1 MAGRAAAILM
11 YHGLRPGAPVGAQPE
26 AGVERYVV
34 SREDFERQMRWLR
47 EGGWTSVGLGDL
59 LSTGGARWPDRPVG
73 ITFDDGCASDRQVAL
88 PVLQALGLRATFFI
102 VTDWIGRPGFLSRG
116 EIRELAAAGMEI
128 GSHTASHRFL
138 SALPDSQV
146 REELATSRRTLEDLT
161 GGPVRFLSLP
171 GGQFSRATLRI
182 ARDAGYDAVC
192 TSWVGLNRPG
202 VGAFCLRRIPVL
214 GTTSLARF
222 QHLVGGDQWV
232 LGGSLA
238 AYLLRRTLKAAIG
251 RRAYERLKTVR
262 KFATEQG
269 RSNVRRFERTP

>member
-1 MAGRAAAILM
+1 MAARAAAILM
-11 YHGLRPGAPVGAQPE
+11 YHGLRQGAPRGPRRDP
-26 AGVERYVV
+26 GVERYVV

-47 EGGWTSVGLGDL
+47 EGGWASVGLGDF
-59 LSTGGARWPDRPVG
+59 LSTGGARWPDRPAG
-73 ITFDDGCASDRQVAL
+73 ITFDDGYASDRHVAL
-88 PVLQALGLRATFFI
+88 PVLQALGLRAAFFI

-138 SALPDSQV
+138 SELPDSQV

-171 GGQFSRATLRI
+171 GGRCSRATLHI
-182 ARDAGYDAVC
+182 AQEAGYDAVC

-202 VGAFCLRRIPVL
+202 GGVFCLRRIPVL

-222 QHLVGGDQWV
+222 QHLVAGDPWV

-238 AYLLRRTLKAAIG
+238 LSALRRALRAAIG
-251 RRAYERLKTVR
+251 RRAYDGFRRWGLGTVR
-262 KFATEQG
+262 TCG
-269 RSNVRRFERTP
+269 SSNVRR